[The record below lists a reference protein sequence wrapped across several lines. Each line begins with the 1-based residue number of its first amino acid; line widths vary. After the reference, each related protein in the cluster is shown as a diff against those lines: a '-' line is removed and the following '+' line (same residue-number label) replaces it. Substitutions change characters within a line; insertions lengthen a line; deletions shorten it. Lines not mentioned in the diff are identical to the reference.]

1 MAMAW
6 GSNVAEGIEVQGRNQ
21 TYMEIPTIQLLGHY
35 VTEFEL

>member
-1 MAMAW
+1 MIDLMKLLVYAHN
-6 GSNVAEGIEVQGRNQ
+6 SLGRNQ